1 MGHDQF
7 ARFREPSRPNL
18 KVNSNEYEYE
28 ILTLDIDEFGL
39 RSSLVNCNAGSG
51 GSGSHI

>member
-28 ILTLDIDEFGL
+28 YEYEYEILTLDIDEH
-39 RSSLVNCNAGSG
+39 AGMNVY
-51 GSGSHI
+51 